1 MLQEVKVDP
10 FEVKGE
16 TDISSRL
23 IQTIKKNQVE
33 ILDLNDTIYL
43 KKKSPGGISNRTEMT
58 EESLNQKIDQQNK

>member
-16 TDISSRL
+16 TDSSSRL

-33 ILDLNDTIYL
+33 ILDLNDTISL

>member
-33 ILDLNDTIYL
+33 ILDLNDTI
-43 KKKSPGGISNRTEMT
+43 S
-58 EESLNQKIDQQNK
+58 